1 MSNVCNYMLVFF
13 LIFFIIKNAKRGNEI
28 VIQKHITN
36 STLKNYDDYMLV
48 IR

>member
-1 MSNVCNYMLVFF
+1 MSNVCNYMLVF
-13 LIFFIIKNAKRGNEI
+13 LKKIKNAKRGNEI

-36 STLKNYDDYMLV
+36 FTLKNYDDYMLV

>member
-1 MSNVCNYMLVFF
+1 MSNVCN
-13 LIFFIIKNAKRGNEI
+13 FIYIYIYLNKKKAKRGNEI